1 MAKKAY
7 VRNSENTEWVEIASA
22 IADLSTYLTN
32 SSASNIYLTQI
43 SASST
48 YATKTELNNIDLSS
62 ASTAAVAAIV
72 DSAPATLNTLNE
84 LAAALGDDAN
94 FASTVATS
102 LGNKLDISTASSTY
116 LTQVSASTTYATQTA
131 LNNLPTTFNGATD
144 STLAGITINEI
155 AYSAITRL
163 EVTEAS
169 MAYLMNNQYSGNN
182 PTIYVTAGTTIA
194 FNLNV
199 TGHPFLIKTA
209 GGGANYDTGLIHVA
223 TDGTVTTGSSAQGKV
238 SGTLYWQVPSSI
250 SGPYAYQCSIHSGM
264 LGVIT
269 ITSPSPTSF
278 TSLTAPTLRLSSTI
292 DAIDNTNNWGFQ
304 VGATNGEN
312 VRIDNNEILALNND
326 VNSVL
331 NIQRHGGQVLVG
343 GSVIDG
349 SSVGLEVHGPL
360 RLESSRSAANN
371 TRGTSSMEAK
381 IVVSSTDNRQEL
393 QIYSSG
399 DAYST
404 GSRGAGIQM
413 YGTDDSQHAGNITFL
428 TGPPDQGNAR
438 IIVAG
443 GTGTTGYVSGGTT
456 YTRTNTDTRVTIG
469 NSLWDW
475 VDEKNDTGLLNLK
488 DASSRPAI
496 YVTSSG
502 SVDGT
507 TFGTIGIE
515 TGTNFGIGHWSGT
528 AYTNRFSI
536 NSSGDATFTG
546 NVSAANL
553 GLTLLNTTTFTS
565 QSTVSIDNVFSSS
578 YTNYKILI
586 NFDGPGSYLRMQMR
600 TGGTNT
606 SGTVYDSYSEYVTP
620 GVTGFDRAT
629 ATSSWYGPFAY
640 SNCVSEIVLYN
651 PNLTKPTM
659 FNLFFNENRVGTG
672 YVAGVG
678 GGSLN
683 NSTSYDGLTLFVA
696 SGTITGTIKIYGY
709 K

>member
-1 MAKKAY
+1 MAKKLY

-22 IADLSTYLTN
+22 TTDLSAYLTN
-32 SSASNIYLTQI
+32 S

-48 YATKTELNNIDLSS
+48 YATKSELNSIDLISTINTAS
-62 ASTAAVAAIV
+62 AAAVTYLV
-72 DSAPATLNTLNE
+72 DSAPSTLDTLNE

-102 LGNKLDISTASSTY
+102 LGNKLDIS
-116 LTQVSASTTYATQTA
+116 SASTIYATKTE
-131 LNNLPTTFNGATD
+131 LENVPTTFNGTTD
-144 STLAGITINEI
+144 ATLAGISINEI

-163 EVTEAS
+163 EVTS
-169 MAYLMNNQYSGNN
+169 SGTTAYLMNNQYSGNN
-182 PTIYVTAGTTIA
+182 PTIYAIAGTTIA

-209 GGGANYDTGLIHVA
+209 GGAADYSTGLIHVA
-223 TDGTVTTGSSAQGKV
+223 TDGTVTTGSSAQGKT
-238 SGTLYWQVPSSI
+238 SGTLYWQIPSDI
-250 SGPYAYQCSIHSGM
+250 TGAYAYQCSVHAGM

-269 ITSPSPTSF
+269 ITSQTFTSF
-278 TSLTAPTLRLSSTI
+278 NSLSAPTIRLSSTI
-292 DAIDNTNNWGFQ
+292 DASDNINNHGFQ
-304 VGATNGEN
+304 VGANNAEN
-312 VRIDNNEILALNND
+312 IRIDNNEILALNND

-343 GSVIDG
+343 GSVLDG

-371 TRGTSSMEAK
+371 TRGTGSMEAK
-381 IVVSSTDNRQEL
+381 ITVSSTDNRQEL

-475 VDEKNDTGLLNLK
+475 VDAKNDTGLLNLK

-496 YVTSSG
+496 YVLSSG

-507 TFGTIGIE
+507 TFGTIGVE
-515 TGTNFGIGHWSGT
+515 TGTSFGIGHWSGT
-528 AYTNRFSI
+528 DYTNRLSIDSTGIVSIPGILDVAEVRETVVSNSFSTNVMTANYNDGAI
-536 NSSGDATFTG
+536 HYATVAPSANFTISLTNVPTTTSKSITMSFLITQGSTGYIPTTLNLNGSSQTIRWVGGSAPTPTSSAGKIDIFNFTLILAAS
-546 NVSAANL
+546 NVVIASANL
-553 GLTLLNTTTFTS
+553 N
-565 QSTVSIDNVFSSS
+565 I
-578 YTNYKILI
+578 
-586 NFDGPGSYLRMQMR
+586 
-600 TGGTNT
+600 
-606 SGTVYDSYSEYVTP
+606 
-620 GVTGFDRAT
+620 
-629 ATSSWYGPFAY
+629 
-640 SNCVSEIVLYN
+640 
-651 PNLTKPTM
+651 
-659 FNLFFNENRVGTG
+659 
-672 YVAGVG
+672 
-678 GGSLN
+678 
-683 NSTSYDGLTLFVA
+683 
-696 SGTITGTIKIYGY
+696 
-709 K
+709 

>member
-43 SASST
+43 SASSNYLT
-48 YATKTELNNIDLSS
+48 QVSASTNYATKTYADNAVS
-62 ASTAAVAAIV
+62 ALVDAAP
-72 DSAPATLNTLNE
+72 STLNTLNE
-84 LAAALGDDAN
+84 LAAALNDDAN
-94 FASTVATS
+94 FASTVTTAI
-102 LGNKLDISTASSTY
+102 GNKLDSSTASSTY

-343 GSVIDG
+343 GSVLDG

-371 TRGTSSMEAK
+371 TRGTGSMEAK
-381 IVVSSTDNRQEL
+381 ITVSSTDNRQEL

-475 VDEKNDTGLLNLK
+475 VDAKSDTGLLNLK

-496 YVTSSG
+496 YVLSSG

-507 TFGTIGIE
+507 TFGTIGVE
-515 TGTNFGIGHWSGT
+515 TGTSFGIGHWSGT
-528 AYTNRFSI
+528 DYTNRLSIDSTGIVSIPGILDVAEVRETVVSNSFSTNVMTANYNDGAI
-536 NSSGDATFTG
+536 HYATVAPTG
-546 NVSAANL
+546 NFTISLTNVPTTTSKSITMSFLVTQGATGYIPTTLNLNGSSQTIRWVGGSAPTPTSSAGKIDIFNFTLILAASNVVIASANL
-553 GLTLLNTTTFTS
+553 N
-565 QSTVSIDNVFSSS
+565 I
-578 YTNYKILI
+578 
-586 NFDGPGSYLRMQMR
+586 
-600 TGGTNT
+600 
-606 SGTVYDSYSEYVTP
+606 
-620 GVTGFDRAT
+620 
-629 ATSSWYGPFAY
+629 
-640 SNCVSEIVLYN
+640 
-651 PNLTKPTM
+651 
-659 FNLFFNENRVGTG
+659 
-672 YVAGVG
+672 
-678 GGSLN
+678 
-683 NSTSYDGLTLFVA
+683 
-696 SGTITGTIKIYGY
+696 
-709 K
+709 

>member
-1 MAKKAY
+1 MATIFPGSASVNQEFNGY
-7 VRNSENTEWVEIASA
+7 RFDGTTWDIIGINLTADYLENSTASA
-22 IADLSTYLTN
+22 TYLTQLSASSLYLSQ
-32 SSASNIYLTQI
+32 SSASAN
-43 SASST
+43 
-48 YATKTELNNIDLSS
+48 YATKEYADSSSS
-62 ASTAAVAAIV
+62 AAAAALI
-72 DSAPATLNTLNE
+72 DAAPSTLNTLNE
-84 LAAALGDDAN
+84 LAAALNDDAN
-94 FASTVATS
+94 FASTVSTS
-102 LGNKLDISTASSTY
+102 LGNKLDIS
-116 LTQVSASTTYATQTA
+116 SASTIYATKTE
-131 LNNLPTTFNGATD
+131 LSNVPTTFNGATD
-144 STLAGITINEI
+144 ATLAGISINEI

-163 EVTEAS
+163 EVTS
-169 MAYLMNNQYSGNN
+169 SGTTAYLMNNQYSGNN

-209 GGGANYDTGLIHVA
+209 GGAANYDTGLIHVA

-278 TSLTAPTLRLSSTI
+278 TSLSAPTLRLSSTI
-292 DAIDNTNNWGFQ
+292 DATDNTNNWGFQ

-312 VRIDNNEILALNND
+312 IRIDNNEILALNND

-343 GSVIDG
+343 GSVLDG

-371 TRGTSSMEAK
+371 TRGTASMEAK

-496 YVTSSG
+496 YVLSSG

-515 TGTNFGIGHWSGT
+515 TGTSFGIGHWSGT
-528 AYTNRFSI
+528 DYTNRLSIDSTGIVSIPGILDVAEVRETVVSNSFSTNVMTANYNDGAI
-536 NSSGDATFTG
+536 HYATVAPTG
-546 NVSAANL
+546 NFTISLTNVPTTTSKSITMSFLVTQGATGYIPTTLNLNGSSQTIRWVGGSAPTPTSSAGKIDIFNFTLILAASNVVIASANL
-553 GLTLLNTTTFTS
+553 N
-565 QSTVSIDNVFSSS
+565 I
-578 YTNYKILI
+578 
-586 NFDGPGSYLRMQMR
+586 
-600 TGGTNT
+600 
-606 SGTVYDSYSEYVTP
+606 
-620 GVTGFDRAT
+620 
-629 ATSSWYGPFAY
+629 
-640 SNCVSEIVLYN
+640 
-651 PNLTKPTM
+651 
-659 FNLFFNENRVGTG
+659 
-672 YVAGVG
+672 
-678 GGSLN
+678 
-683 NSTSYDGLTLFVA
+683 
-696 SGTITGTIKIYGY
+696 
-709 K
+709 

>member
-7 VRNSENTEWVEIASA
+7 VNDGTNWVELASS
-22 IADLSTYLTN
+22 ISEIPDHSIFLTN
-32 SSASNIYLTQI
+32 SSASNTYLTQI
-43 SASST
+43 SASTNYLTQSSAST
-48 YATKTELNNIDLSS
+48 NYATKTYADNAVS
-62 ASTAAVAAIV
+62 ALVDAAP
-72 DSAPATLNTLNE
+72 STLNTLNE
-84 LAAALGDDAN
+84 LAAALNDDAN
-94 FASTVATS
+94 FASTVTTS
-102 LGNKLDISTASSTY
+102 IGNKLDISTASSTY

-169 MAYLMNNQYSGNN
+169 MAYLINNQYSGNN
-182 PTIYVTAGTTIA
+182 PTVYVTAGTTIA

-250 SGPYAYQCSIHSGM
+250 TGPYAYQCSIHSGM

-269 ITSPSPTSF
+269 VTSPSPTSF
-278 TSLTAPTLRLSSTI
+278 TSLSAPTLRLSSTI

-304 VGATNGEN
+304 VGATNAEN
-312 VRIDNNEILALNND
+312 IRIDNNEILALNND

-343 GSVIDG
+343 GSVLDG

-496 YVTSSG
+496 YVLSSG
-502 SVDGT
+502 SVDGS

-515 TGTNFGIGHWSGT
+515 TGTSFGIGHWSG
-528 AYTNRFSI
+528 
-536 NSSGDATFTG
+536 
-546 NVSAANL
+546 
-553 GLTLLNTTTFTS
+553 
-565 QSTVSIDNVFSSS
+565 SS
-578 YTNYKILI
+578 YTNRLSIDSTGIVSIPGILDVAEVRETVVSNSFSTNVMTANYDNGAI
-586 NFDGPGSYLRMQMR
+586 HYATVAPTANFTISLTNVPTTTSKSITMSFLITQGATGYIPTTLNLNGSSQTIRWV
-600 TGGTNT
+600 GG
-606 SGTVYDSYSEYVTP
+606 SAPTP
-620 GVTGFDRAT
+620 
-629 ATSSWYGPFAY
+629 TSSAGKIDIFNFTLILAA
-640 SNCVSEIVLYN
+640 SNVVIASA
-651 PNLTKPTM
+651 NL
-659 FNLFFNENRVGTG
+659 N
-672 YVAGVG
+672 
-678 GGSLN
+678 
-683 NSTSYDGLTLFVA
+683 
-696 SGTITGTIKIYGY
+696 I
-709 K
+709 

>member
-1 MAKKAY
+1 MAKKLY

-22 IADLSTYLTN
+22 TTDLSTYLTN
-32 SSASNIYLTQI
+32 SSASNTYLTQI

-250 SGPYAYQCSIHSGM
+250 SGAYAYQCSIHSGM

-278 TSLTAPTLRLSSTI
+278 TSLTSPTLRLSSTI

-343 GSVIDG
+343 GSVLDG

-371 TRGTSSMEAK
+371 TRGTGSMEAK

-475 VDEKNDTGLLNLK
+475 VDAKNDTGLLNLK

-496 YVTSSG
+496 YVLSSG

-515 TGTNFGIGHWSGT
+515 TGTSFGIGHWSGS

-546 NVSAANL
+546 TITSPNINATTGYQKNGTSLSSITYADITVSAQAGEN
-553 GLTLLNTTTFTS
+553 TYLLNLPSGVNSGNF
-565 QSTVSIDNVFSSS
+565 VSINPVSGVN
-578 YTNYKILI
+578 NYLMI
-586 NFDGPGSYLRMQMR
+586 
-600 TGGTNT
+600 
-606 SGTVYDSYSEYVTP
+606 
-620 GVTGFDRAT
+620 TGFALGDWSGVQ
-629 ATSSWYGPFAY
+629 TSSQIRVRCFLGNGVHLEPFT
-640 SNCVSEIVLYN
+640 L
-651 PNLTKPTM
+651 
-659 FNLFFNENRVGTG
+659 RV
-672 YVAGVG
+672 YYRV
-678 GGSLN
+678 
-683 NSTSYDGLTLFVA
+683 
-696 SGTITGTIKIYGY
+696 
-709 K
+709 

>member
-32 SSASNIYLTQI
+32 SSASNTYLTQI

-250 SGPYAYQCSIHSGM
+250 SGAYAYQCSIHSGM

-278 TSLTAPTLRLSSTI
+278 TSLSAPTLRLSSTI

-343 GSVIDG
+343 GSVLDG

-371 TRGTSSMEAK
+371 TRGTGSMEAK
-381 IVVSSTDNRQEL
+381 ITVSSTDNRQEL

-404 GSRGAGIQM
+404 GSRGAGIQL

-475 VDEKNDTGLLNLK
+475 VDAKNDTGLLNLK

-496 YVTSSG
+496 YVLSSG

-507 TFGTIGIE
+507 TFGTIGVE
-515 TGTNFGIGHWSGT
+515 TGTSFGIGHWSGT
-528 AYTNRFSI
+528 DYTNRLSIDSTGIVSIPGILDVAEVRETVVSNSFSTNVMTANYNDGAI
-536 NSSGDATFTG
+536 HYATVAPTG
-546 NVSAANL
+546 NFTISLTNVPTTTSKSITMSFLITQGSTGYIPTTLNLNGSSQTIRWVGGSAPTPTSSAGKIDIFNFTLILAASNVVIASANL
-553 GLTLLNTTTFTS
+553 N
-565 QSTVSIDNVFSSS
+565 I
-578 YTNYKILI
+578 
-586 NFDGPGSYLRMQMR
+586 
-600 TGGTNT
+600 
-606 SGTVYDSYSEYVTP
+606 
-620 GVTGFDRAT
+620 
-629 ATSSWYGPFAY
+629 
-640 SNCVSEIVLYN
+640 
-651 PNLTKPTM
+651 
-659 FNLFFNENRVGTG
+659 
-672 YVAGVG
+672 
-678 GGSLN
+678 
-683 NSTSYDGLTLFVA
+683 
-696 SGTITGTIKIYGY
+696 
-709 K
+709 

>member
-1 MAKKAY
+1 MAKKLY

-22 IADLSTYLTN
+22 TTDLSTYLTN
-32 SSASNIYLTQI
+32 SSASNTYLTQI

-250 SGPYAYQCSIHSGM
+250 SGPYAYQCQIHSGM

-278 TSLTAPTLRLSSTI
+278 TSLSAPTLRLSSTI

-312 VRIDNNEILALNND
+312 IRIDNNEILALNND

-343 GSVIDG
+343 GSVLDG

-371 TRGTSSMEAK
+371 TRGTASMEAK

-475 VDEKNDTGLLNLK
+475 VDAKSDTGLLNLK

-496 YVTSSG
+496 YVLSSG

-507 TFGTIGIE
+507 TFGTIGVE
-515 TGTNFGIGHWSGT
+515 TGTSFGIGHWSGT
-528 AYTNRFSI
+528 DYTNRLSIDSTGIVSIPGILDVAEVRETVVSNSFSTNVMTANYNDGAI
-536 NSSGDATFTG
+536 HYATVAPTG
-546 NVSAANL
+546 NFTISLTNVPTTTSKSITMSFLITQGSTGYIPTTLNLNGSSQTIRWVGGSAPTPTSSAGKIDIFNFTLILAASNVVIASANL
-553 GLTLLNTTTFTS
+553 N
-565 QSTVSIDNVFSSS
+565 I
-578 YTNYKILI
+578 
-586 NFDGPGSYLRMQMR
+586 
-600 TGGTNT
+600 
-606 SGTVYDSYSEYVTP
+606 
-620 GVTGFDRAT
+620 
-629 ATSSWYGPFAY
+629 
-640 SNCVSEIVLYN
+640 
-651 PNLTKPTM
+651 
-659 FNLFFNENRVGTG
+659 
-672 YVAGVG
+672 
-678 GGSLN
+678 
-683 NSTSYDGLTLFVA
+683 
-696 SGTITGTIKIYGY
+696 
-709 K
+709 

>member
-1 MAKKAY
+1 MAKKLY

-22 IADLSTYLTN
+22 TTDLSTYLTN
-32 SSASNIYLTQI
+32 SSASNTYLTQI

-250 SGPYAYQCSIHSGM
+250 SGPYAYQCQIHSGM

-278 TSLTAPTLRLSSTI
+278 TSLSAPTLRLSSTI

-343 GSVIDG
+343 GSVLDG

-371 TRGTSSMEAK
+371 TRGTASMEAK

-475 VDEKNDTGLLNLK
+475 VDAKSDTGLLNLK

-496 YVTSSG
+496 YVLSSG

-507 TFGTIGIE
+507 TFGTIGVE
-515 TGTNFGIGHWSGT
+515 TGTSFGIGHWSGT
-528 AYTNRFSI
+528 DYTNRLSIDSTGIVSIPGILDVAEVRETVVSNSFSTNVMTANYNDGAI
-536 NSSGDATFTG
+536 HYATVAPTG
-546 NVSAANL
+546 NFTISLTNVPTTTSKSITMSFLITQGSTGYIPTTLNLNGSSQTIRWVGGSAPTPTSSAGKIDIFNFTLILAASNVVIASANL
-553 GLTLLNTTTFTS
+553 N
-565 QSTVSIDNVFSSS
+565 I
-578 YTNYKILI
+578 
-586 NFDGPGSYLRMQMR
+586 
-600 TGGTNT
+600 
-606 SGTVYDSYSEYVTP
+606 
-620 GVTGFDRAT
+620 
-629 ATSSWYGPFAY
+629 
-640 SNCVSEIVLYN
+640 
-651 PNLTKPTM
+651 
-659 FNLFFNENRVGTG
+659 
-672 YVAGVG
+672 
-678 GGSLN
+678 
-683 NSTSYDGLTLFVA
+683 
-696 SGTITGTIKIYGY
+696 
-709 K
+709 

>member
-1 MAKKAY
+1 

-22 IADLSTYLTN
+22 TTDLSTYLTN
-32 SSASNIYLTQI
+32 SSASNTYLTQT
-43 SASST
+43 SASITYLTQTSAST
-48 YATKTELNNIDLSS
+48 NYATKTYADNAVS
-62 ASTAAVAAIV
+62 ALVDAAP
-72 DSAPATLNTLNE
+72 STLNTLNE
-84 LAAALGDDAN
+84 LAAALNDDAN
-94 FASTVATS
+94 FASTITTA

-144 STLAGITINEI
+144 ATLAGITINEI

-169 MAYLMNNQYSGNN
+169 MAYLINNQYSGNN
-182 PTIYVTAGTTIA
+182 PTVYAIAGTTIA

-199 TGHPFLIKTA
+199 TGHPFLIKTT
-209 GGGANYDTGLIHVA
+209 GGAADYSTGLIHVA
-223 TDGTVTTGSSAQGKV
+223 TDGTVTTGSSAQGKT
-238 SGTLYWQVPSSI
+238 SGTLYWQIPSNI
-250 SGPYAYQCSIHSGM
+250 SGEYAYQCSIHSAM

-269 ITSPSPTSF
+269 IISPTF
-278 TSLTAPTLRLSSTI
+278 TSFNSLSAPTLRLSSTI
-292 DAIDNTNNWGFQ
+292 DASDNINNHGFQ
-304 VGATNGEN
+304 VGANNAEN
-312 VRIDNNEILALNND
+312 IRIDNNEILALNND

-343 GSVIDG
+343 GSVLDG

-371 TRGTSSMEAK
+371 TRGTASMEAK

-404 GSRGAGIQM
+404 GSRGAGIQL

-496 YVTSSG
+496 YVLSSG
-502 SVDGT
+502 SVDGS
-507 TFGTIGIE
+507 TFGTIGVE
-515 TGTNFGIGHWSGT
+515 TGTSFGIGHWSG
-528 AYTNRFSI
+528 
-536 NSSGDATFTG
+536 
-546 NVSAANL
+546 
-553 GLTLLNTTTFTS
+553 
-565 QSTVSIDNVFSSS
+565 SS
-578 YTNYKILI
+578 YTNRLSIDSTGIVSIPGILDVAEVRETVVSNSFSTNVMTANYNDGAIHYATVAPTANFTISLTNVPTTTSKSITMSFLITQGSTGYIPTTI
-586 NFDGPGSYLRMQMR
+586 NLNGSSQTIRWV
-600 TGGTNT
+600 GGTAP
-606 SGTVYDSYSEYVTP
+606 TP
-620 GVTGFDRAT
+620 
-629 ATSSWYGPFAY
+629 TSSAGKIDIFNFTLILAA
-640 SNCVSEIVLYN
+640 SNVLIASA
-651 PNLTKPTM
+651 NL
-659 FNLFFNENRVGTG
+659 N
-672 YVAGVG
+672 
-678 GGSLN
+678 
-683 NSTSYDGLTLFVA
+683 
-696 SGTITGTIKIYGY
+696 I
-709 K
+709 

>member
-7 VRNSENTEWVEIASA
+7 VRNSENTEWIEIASA

-32 SSASNIYLTQI
+32 SSASNTYLTQI

-250 SGPYAYQCSIHSGM
+250 SGPYAYQCQIHSGM

-278 TSLTAPTLRLSSTI
+278 TSLSAPTLRLSSTI

-343 GSVIDG
+343 GSVLDG

-371 TRGTSSMEAK
+371 TRGTASMEAK

-475 VDEKNDTGLLNLK
+475 VDAKSDTGLLNLK

-496 YVTSSG
+496 YVLSSG

-507 TFGTIGIE
+507 TFGTIGVE
-515 TGTNFGIGHWSGT
+515 TGTSFGIGHWSGT
-528 AYTNRFSI
+528 DYTNRLSIDSTGIVSIPGILDVAEVRETVVSNSFSTNVMTANYNDGAI
-536 NSSGDATFTG
+536 HYATVAPTG
-546 NVSAANL
+546 NFTISLTNVPTTTSKSITMSFLVTQGSTGYIPTTLNLNGSSQTIRWVGGSAPTPTSSAGKIDIFNFTLILAASNVVIASANL
-553 GLTLLNTTTFTS
+553 N
-565 QSTVSIDNVFSSS
+565 I
-578 YTNYKILI
+578 
-586 NFDGPGSYLRMQMR
+586 
-600 TGGTNT
+600 
-606 SGTVYDSYSEYVTP
+606 
-620 GVTGFDRAT
+620 
-629 ATSSWYGPFAY
+629 
-640 SNCVSEIVLYN
+640 
-651 PNLTKPTM
+651 
-659 FNLFFNENRVGTG
+659 
-672 YVAGVG
+672 
-678 GGSLN
+678 
-683 NSTSYDGLTLFVA
+683 
-696 SGTITGTIKIYGY
+696 
-709 K
+709 

>member
-22 IADLSTYLTN
+22 TTDLSTYLTN
-32 SSASNIYLTQI
+32 NSASSTYLTQLNASNIYLTQI

-48 YATKTELNNIDLSS
+48 YATKSELNSIDLTSTINTAS
-62 ASTAAVAAIV
+62 AAAVTYLV

-102 LGNKLDISTASSTY
+102 LGNKLDIS
-116 LTQVSASTTYATQTA
+116 SASTIYATKTE
-131 LNNLPTTFNGATD
+131 LNNIPTTFNTATD
-144 STLAGITINEI
+144 ATLAGITINEI

-163 EVTEAS
+163 EVTS
-169 MAYLMNNQYSGNN
+169 SGTTAYLIDNQYSGNN
-182 PTIYVTAGTTIA
+182 PTVYVTAGTTIA

-250 SGPYAYQCSIHSGM
+250 TGAYAYQCSIHSGM

-269 ITSPSPTSF
+269 VTSPSPTSF
-278 TSLTAPTLRLSSTI
+278 TSLSAPTLRLSSTI

-312 VRIDNNEILALNND
+312 IRIDNNEILALNND

-343 GSVIDG
+343 GSVLDG

-496 YVTSSG
+496 YVLSSG
-502 SVDGT
+502 SVDGS

-515 TGTNFGIGHWSGT
+515 TGTSFGIGHWSG
-528 AYTNRFSI
+528 
-536 NSSGDATFTG
+536 
-546 NVSAANL
+546 
-553 GLTLLNTTTFTS
+553 
-565 QSTVSIDNVFSSS
+565 SS
-578 YTNYKILI
+578 YTNRLSIDSTGIVSIPGILDVAEVRETVVSNSFSTNVMTANYNDGAI
-586 NFDGPGSYLRMQMR
+586 HYATVAPTANFTISLTNVPTTTSKSITMSFLITQGS
-600 TGGTNT
+600 TGYIPTTLNLNGSSQTIRWVGG
-606 SGTVYDSYSEYVTP
+606 SAPTP
-620 GVTGFDRAT
+620 
-629 ATSSWYGPFAY
+629 TSSAGKIDIFNFTLILAA
-640 SNCVSEIVLYN
+640 SNVVIASA
-651 PNLTKPTM
+651 NL
-659 FNLFFNENRVGTG
+659 N
-672 YVAGVG
+672 
-678 GGSLN
+678 
-683 NSTSYDGLTLFVA
+683 
-696 SGTITGTIKIYGY
+696 I
-709 K
+709 